1 MNLTLREVVASCR
14 SEQYPKERSR
24 QREMKIQQTAALK
37 VGELAKQTGLSIR
50 TLHYYDEIGLL
61 SPSRRTESGH
71 RLYVAGDVARL
82 QQVKSLQYLGF
93 SLEEIRETLDRPDF
107 SARRVIELHLS
118 RLREQIE
125 LQQKLRE
132 RLEKIAA
139 RLSPAEEVS
148 AEEFVQTMEVIRM
161 SERLEK
167 YYTPEQL
174 EELEERKRAI
184 GEERIQQVEAEWP
197 ELMEQVRAEM
207 DAGTDP
213 SDERVQRLA
222 KRWMELVWEFT
233 GGNPEIGRSVR
244 NVWQQEETIHGV
256 DTGSM
261 REMMEY
267 ISRAMTASKK
277 PK

>member
-1 MNLTLREVVASCR
+1 MENQRPTAS
-14 SEQYPKERSR
+14 
-24 QREMKIQQTAALK
+24 K